1 MTRSIKPVFLCL
13 FAAVLCGCP
22 EKTQISG
29 RVIDL
34 QGPVANARVLGMVWI
49 EDAAT
54 AKPGPNLKDLKGEA
68 LDAAYEQDMK
78 DRGLPVAYARGMADG
93 QGWFTLDKLNFSSKT
108 KKAVN
113 AMKQPVVTRVS
124 VWAFGRGYL
133 KRAITAFPKPG
144 EELPVAT
151 MLVFKPADWKEL
163 YRENT
168 VNSIAADYMVRAY
181 SKEFG
186 ATKAE
191 KSWILEYAQSNL
203 WQAYTQ
209 SEVVGDKE
217 AKKLCGHDY
226 NNVIITKNGMQR
238 DPNHEKCAELLQRMG
253 EVRDVEGIWMAHSRT
268 SDDAA
273 GSEKEL
279 VHIALAALPSGITEP
294 KSYES
299 AILAGVDNALQEKN
313 AGQINL
319 QNEAAGNTEVA
330 QNIYNKGGKAEAYQ
344 MLGRT
349 LYGKFLNGSEDLQ
362 VAELDARI
370 VPGIR
375 ESIAVYYQLMNRPL
389 TAQLVSSGS
398 SSTRTDATNNITEK
412 STGTIKVKDYESFQK
427 YVAELDKK
435 VEAKSSKQEES
446 LKIEELEKWTKY
458 KLSNGKILTVKSGLG
473 LVGNKVL
480 VTGYPY
486 SQQERVKKGFF
497 YGIDV
502 YDLSGTKLFEVP
514 CDGDLSIH
522 SVHWINDKLYLFTTN
537 RGIDPGPKAKDGFF
551 IYDAS
556 GNLLKFFEIN
566 WIDHAFSQSGKYL
579 AVVAGFEGDRK
590 DITKPSMLI
599 VYEAD
604 TNEYWREVFKT
615 PVLAAVSD
623 NEVSFSRD
631 DKYVMLNSRGGDAI
645 VDYNEVELQSTGK
658 GKIYARDRKAKGATY
673 IFDLTARFKLISKE
687 RR

>member
-299 AILAGVDNALQEKN
+299 AILAGVDNAIREKN
-313 AGQINL
+313 SGQINL

-330 QNIYNKGGKAEAYQ
+330 QNIYSKGGKAEAYQ

-349 LYGKFLNGSEDLQ
+349 LYGKFLSGSEDLQ

-398 SSTRTDATNNITEK
+398 SSTRTDATNSITET
-412 STGTIKVKDYESFQK
+412 STGTIKVRDYESFQK
-427 YVAELDKK
+427 YSAKLDKAARAQ
-435 VEAKSSKQEES
+435 VSKQEEKP
-446 LKIEELEKWTKY
+446 KIEELKRWTEY
-458 KLSNGKILTVKSGLG
+458 KLPNGKILNVKNPLI
-473 LVGNKVL
+473 LMGNKWL
-480 VTGYPY
+480 TTGEYY
-486 SQQERVKKGFF
+486 TKKEASEKGFF
-497 YGIDV
+497 FHLDV
-502 YDLSGTKLFEVP
+502 YDITGVKLFEIP
-514 CDGDLSIH
+514 YNGALIPDYQ
-522 SVHWINDKLYLFTTN
+522 NDNFHMFTTD
-537 RGIDPGPKAKDGFF
+537 REPDPEPNIKNGFS
-551 IYDAS
+551 IYDTN
-556 GNLLKFFEIN
+556 GKFLKFFEVD
-566 WIDHAFSQSGKYL
+566 WIDYAFSNSGKYL
-579 AVVAGFEGDRK
+579 AVVTAFDGDK
-590 DITKPSMLI
+590 QNITKPSMLVI
-599 VYEAD
+599 YAAD
-604 TNEYWREVFKT
+604 ENEYWKEIDRT
-615 PVLAAVSD
+615 PVITNMGVGHIH
-623 NEVSFSRD
+623 FSLD
-631 DKYVMLNSRGGDAI
+631 DKYLMMKAVGGGSIIEYDEA
-645 VDYNEVELQSTGK
+645 ELQSK
-658 GKIYARDRKAKGATY
+658 GKAEIYPMDRGRKGIIY
-673 IFDLTARFKLISKE
+673 VFNLTDKLSVISKQ